1 MDKKNIF
8 LSILFLIIGI
18 IIGVFLA
25 DAERAVAP
33 STGTQTGLEVTSK

>member
-18 IIGVFLA
+18 VIGIFLA
-25 DAERAVAP
+25 DAEQAVAP
-33 STGTQTGLEVTSK
+33 STETQAEIGTSSK